1 MPSNDSGVR
10 EITEPVEFAIV
21 GDRLHFTLVSG
32 PCERTYAISFSKAID
47 AATTAVRM
55 VRAEAAA
62 QNIAFLKAALPRH
75 SRRSRSGDNF

>member
-32 PCERTYAISFSKAID
+32 PCVRTYSISFHKGRR
-47 AATTAVRM
+47 AARSATELLDQHDRQV
-55 VRAEAAA
+55 VV
-62 QNIAFLKAALPRH
+62 QLPTQKL
-75 SRRSRSGDNF
+75 RRGPPLPHG